1 MSETINPRNNQS
13 ENAVAREAALQ
24 AAAHLSVTPT
34 GLVQYQSR
42 GRVAVIG
49 DEVAAEF
56 APRLEEPLRPQVI
69 LLSGAEEPGAPT
81 VSLGGR
87 KLHIEGYLGNFRIHL
102 GDPGKP
108 NYELVEVDLVL
119 DLAGKPQ
126 MPMPVPPPGYLHAGH
141 DESALSRALLELTS
155 LVGTFEKPRFFAYDA
170 SVCAHGRSG
179 KTACT
184 RCIDACPTQAIT
196 SIGDAVRV
204 EPYLCQGGG
213 VCATVCPSGAMQY
226 RYPTA
231 SDTLEQA
238 LTLLKVYRAQGGK
251 NPLLLFVAEA
261 DQEALEGLPDNML
274 PVVLEE
280 IASVGLEVWLSC
292 LAYGAEA
299 VRLLDTGSLTAGVRE
314 ALQGQLLTAQEI
326 LSALGYPEQAVAFV
340 GPAEMAAGDIESMPA
355 FSPARYSAMGGKRQT
370 FYMALD
376 HLYQQASDVGSVVS
390 LSSGAPFG
398 MVEIE
403 ASRCTLCLSCVGV
416 CPGKALQQGDGVP
429 QVRFIEANCLQCEMC
444 THTCPEN
451 AITIT
456 PRLLFDRSERSTPR
470 VLHEEEPFC
479 CVSCGKPFATRTVIE
494 LMVQRLQ
501 GHWMFQDERAVARL
515 RMCEDCRV
523 IDAVQ
528 DEQVMQAG
536 FEGRLKQ

>member
-1 MSETINPRNNQS
+1 MTNPHSNPSR
-13 ENAVAREAALQ
+13 NAVAREAALQ
-24 AAAHLSVTPT
+24 AAARLSVTPT
-34 GLVQYQSR
+34 GLVQYRSR

-49 DEVAAEF
+49 DEIAAEF

-81 VSLGGR
+81 VALGGR
-87 KLHIEGYLGNFRIHL
+87 SMHIEGYLGNFKIHL

-108 NYELVEVDLVL
+108 NYELIEVDLVL
-119 DLAGKPQ
+119 DLGSQPQ
-126 MPMPVPPPGYLHAGH
+126 LPAPILPPGYLHAGH
-141 DESALSRALLELTS
+141 DEAALSRALLELTS

-184 RCIDACPTQAIT
+184 LCIDACPTQAIT

-213 VCATVCPSGAMQY
+213 VCAAVCPSGAMQY

-238 LTLLKVYRAQGGK
+238 LTLLKVYQAQGGED
-251 NPLLLFVAEA
+251 PLLLFVAEA
-261 DQEALEGLPDNML
+261 DQQAAADLPDNVL

-292 LAYGAEA
+292 LAYGARA
-299 VRLLDTGSLTAGVRE
+299 VRMLDTDTLTAVVRE
-314 ALQGQLLTAQEI
+314 AMQGQLLTAREI
-326 LSALGYPEQAVAFV
+326 LSALGYPAQAVAFA
-340 GPAEMAAGDIESMPA
+340 GPAEIRVDDSESMPSFA
-355 FSPARYSAMGGKRQT
+355 PARYSAMGGKRQT
-370 FYMALD
+370 FYMAVD
-376 HLYQQASDVGSVVS
+376 HLYEQAAHARSMAS
-390 LSSGAPFG
+390 LSAGAPFG
-398 MVEIE
+398 MAQIE

-416 CPGKALQQGDGVP
+416 CPGKALLQGDGVP
-429 QVRFIEANCLQCEMC
+429 QLRFIEGNCLQCGMC
-444 THTCPEN
+444 TNTCPEN
-451 AITIT
+451 AISIA
-456 PRLLFDRSERSTPR
+456 PRLLFERSERSATR

-528 DEQVMQAG
+528 DEQAMRAG